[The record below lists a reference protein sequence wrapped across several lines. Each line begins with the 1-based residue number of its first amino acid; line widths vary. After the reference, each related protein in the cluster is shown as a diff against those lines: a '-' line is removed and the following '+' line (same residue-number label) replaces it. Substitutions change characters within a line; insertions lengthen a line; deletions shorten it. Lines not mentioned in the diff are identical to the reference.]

1 MATISLTRIKTNL
14 YSIRWK
20 VLIAY
25 LLIIVVAFSVV
36 GVSLLQLVGEYLFTQ
51 RVKEDQRTADTL
63 SEQMRTP
70 LSCRDVDSMYQS
82 ALEFCA
88 DDASRV
94 LVLDQY
100 GVVQVDSESQLNG
113 TRFENAEAAEALR
126 GAASSY
132 GFYDGLGRGA
142 FWLRTALNTF
152 YYSDAMTGVFASAI
166 SANGETTIGAVIYI
180 SQVQEIYENLHEI
193 QLKILT
199 WLIVVTAS
207 VIVMSIF
214 VIRTIT
220 RPIGELREGIAKMS
234 SGDFSARV
242 SVRGRSEF
250 AELATAFNS
259 MSERLELL
267 DKSRNQFV
275 SNASHELKTPLST
288 MKILIETILYQ
299 DPFDPGMTKEFLT
312 DVNKEIDR
320 LSRIVSDLLTLV
332 NIDSGG
338 MKLNSADLD
347 LHELLLE
354 QVKRLAPLAREN
366 GIELECSARE
376 VLEVNGDTVKL
387 QQVIYNVIDNAIKYT
402 PRGGEVHASLSRS
415 GKRAVIRVSDTGI
428 GIPAEDLPHI
438 FDRFYRVDKA
448 RSRATGGTGLGLSI
462 VKQIVKM
469 HGGTI
474 IAASEEGKGTTFVIE
489 LPLAA
494 KKD

>member
-1 MATISLTRIKTNL
+1 M
-14 YSIRWK
+14 
-20 VLIAY
+20 
-25 LLIIVVAFSVV
+25 
-36 GVSLLQLVGEYLFTQ
+36 
-51 RVKEDQRTADTL
+51 
-63 SEQMRTP
+63 
-70 LSCRDVDSMYQS
+70 
-82 ALEFCA
+82 
-88 DDASRV
+88 
-94 LVLDQY
+94 
-100 GVVQVDSESQLNG
+100 
-113 TRFENAEAAEALR
+113 
-126 GAASSY
+126 
-132 GFYDGLGRGA
+132 
-142 FWLRTALNTF
+142 
-152 YYSDAMTGVFASAI
+152 
-166 SANGETTIGAVIYI
+166 
-180 SQVQEIYENLHEI
+180 
-193 QLKILT
+193 KILT

-207 VIVMSIF
+207 VIIMSIF

-242 SVRGRSEF
+242 GVRGRSEF
-250 AELATAFNS
+250 AELAAAFNS

-299 DPFDPGMTKEFLT
+299 DPLDPGMTKEFLN

-366 GIELECSARE
+366 GIELECAARE
-376 VLEVNGDTVKL
+376 ALEVTGDTVKL

-402 PRGGEVHASLSRS
+402 PRGVEVHASLSRS
-415 GKRAVIRVSDTGI
+415 GKRAVIRVSETGI
-428 GIPAEDLPHI
+428 GIPADDLPHI

-462 VKQIVKM
+462 VKQIVQL

-474 IAASEEGKGTTFVIE
+474 TAASEEGKGTTFIIE